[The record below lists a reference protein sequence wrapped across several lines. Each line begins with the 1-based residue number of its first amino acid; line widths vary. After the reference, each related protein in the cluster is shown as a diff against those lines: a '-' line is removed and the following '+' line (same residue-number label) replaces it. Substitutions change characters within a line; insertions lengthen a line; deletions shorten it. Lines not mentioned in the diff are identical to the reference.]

1 MIFFLFA
8 KYRHDSLSNLVF
20 IITFI
25 KLSVGVDD
33 IDMIHIALNLKSHI
47 WIELIPLSQRF
58 LKVLFCIYKGNIYK
72 NIYPK

>member
-47 WIELIPLSQRF
+47 
-58 LKVLFCIYKGNIYK
+58 
-72 NIYPK
+72 

>member
-8 KYRHDSLSNLVF
+8 KYSHDLSNLVF

-47 WIELIPLSQRF
+47 
-58 LKVLFCIYKGNIYK
+58 
-72 NIYPK
+72 